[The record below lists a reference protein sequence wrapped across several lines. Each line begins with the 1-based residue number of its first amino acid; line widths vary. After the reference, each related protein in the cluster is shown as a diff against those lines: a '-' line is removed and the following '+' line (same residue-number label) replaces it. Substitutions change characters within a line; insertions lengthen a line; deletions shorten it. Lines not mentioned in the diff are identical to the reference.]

1 MENASNREERST
13 KQVQQTKKL
22 CAAEREGKAS
32 SREKDLHHKK
42 IEKQG

>member
-1 MENASNREERST
+1 MENAYNREERSV

-22 CAAEREGKAS
+22 CASEREGQAS

-42 IEKQG
+42 